1 MKKQQPVYNSAPLPF
16 QGQKRRFID
25 EFRKALSQF
34 PDAAVL
40 VDLFGGSGLLSHV
53 AKQERPEVRVVYNDF
68 DDFHLRLE
76 NIPKTNALLAKIRN
90 IVGGGISKG
99 ERIPEELRACIL
111 DLIRKEEQTG
121 FVDYIT
127 LSSSLLFSGRRA
139 TSFEELAKESFNN
152 NIKQTDYVANGY
164 LDGVEIVKAD
174 YRELF
179 AQYKNVE
186 NVVLFVDPPYLST
199 DTRTYK
205 AYWKLADYFD
215 VLKVLEGHA
224 YIYFTSTKSQII
236 ELTDWL
242 CRMRFS
248 ANPFAGV
255 QRHEIKLSINHQA
268 EYTDIMLVK
277 NSARSKSP
285 TD

>member
-1 MKKQQPVYNSAPLPF
+1 MQKHPVYNSAPLPF
-16 QGQKRRFID
+16 QGQKRRFVG

-34 PDAAVL
+34 PDAAMF

-53 AKQERPEVRVVYNDF
+53 AKQERPEARVVYNDF
-68 DDFHLRLE
+68 DDFRQRLE
-76 NIPKTNALLAKIRN
+76 NIPRTNALLAKIRN
-90 IVGGGISKG
+90 FVGGGISKG
-99 ERIPEELRACIL
+99 ERMPEELRARIL
-111 DLIRKEEQTG
+111 DLIRKEEETG

-152 NIKQTDYVANGY
+152 NVKQTDYLADGY

-179 AQYKNVE
+179 MQYKDAE
-186 NVVLFVDPPYLST
+186 NVVFLVDPPYLST
-199 DTRTYK
+199 DTTFYK
-205 AYWKLADYFD
+205 CYWKLADYLD

-224 YIYFTSTKSQII
+224 YIYFTSNKSQII
-236 ELTDWL
+236 ELIDWF
-242 CRMRFS
+242 CRTQFD
-248 ANPFAGV
+248 ANPFAGT
-255 QRHEIKLSINHQA
+255 QRHEIKSSINHQA
-268 EYTDIMLVK
+268 GYTDIMMVK
-277 NSARSKSP
+277 NYARSEVP